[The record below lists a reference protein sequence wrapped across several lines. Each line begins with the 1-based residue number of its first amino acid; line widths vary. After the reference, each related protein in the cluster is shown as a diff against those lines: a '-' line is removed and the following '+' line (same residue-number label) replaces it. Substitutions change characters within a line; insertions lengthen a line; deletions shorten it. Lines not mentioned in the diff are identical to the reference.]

1 MTSLKLLEFTW
12 KISKYSEQKLSNGP
26 GRLICSQNL
35 PANFKGNLKFQL
47 GFCPHGVSE
56 FSDGGEWTSLYLK
69 TTGSD
74 TYDTLHHFEFSIVDA
89 DGKKFGIRRFHKKIP
104 AFVSYT
110 MFLLQKD
117 LENPANNL
125 LPNDTLTI
133 CCRVEDTQSKTEGDC
148 NCQIEKPE
156 TPQARLGRDL
166 AALLNDKFAD
176 FVFKVE
182 NVKIPAHRAILAAR
196 SPVFDAMFQYDMK
209 ENKTNETEIT
219 DVTPAA
225 FRALLQFIYTGHCQ
239 VGSLAEEILVAANKY
254 DIRDLKQI
262 CAKELQ
268 KKLTVDNAVRLLVL
282 SDLHQSEDLKDGA
295 IRFINKNA
303 PAFQH
308 FLRFSAKQFNDQ
320 FRVFKIEYGTSS
332 IHSSLGVGRCGHQ
345 CTCQRHVEHLQSSDP
360 DQRWTRCVYLP
371 K

>member
-47 GFCPHGVSE
+47 GFGPHGVSE

-133 CCRVEDTQSKTEGDC
+133 CCRVEETKSK
-148 NCQIEKPE
+148 
-156 TPQARLGRDL
+156 
-166 AALLNDKFAD
+166 
-176 FVFKVE
+176 V
-182 NVKIPAHRAILAAR
+182 
-196 SPVFDAMFQYDMK
+196 
-209 ENKTNETEIT
+209 
-219 DVTPAA
+219 
-225 FRALLQFIYTGHCQ
+225 
-239 VGSLAEEILVAANKY
+239 VGV
-254 DIRDLKQI
+254 DLK
-262 CAKELQ
+262 E
-268 KKLTVDNAVRLLVL
+268 
-282 SDLHQSEDLKDGA
+282 SEGCM
-295 IRFINKNA
+295 N
-303 PAFQH
+303 
-308 FLRFSAKQFNDQ
+308 
-320 FRVFKIEYGTSS
+320 
-332 IHSSLGVGRCGHQ
+332 C
-345 CTCQRHVEHLQSSDP
+345 DP
-360 DQRWTRCVYLP
+360 DEM
-371 K
+371 

>member
-1 MTSLKLLEFTW
+1 MSVGTAYFKSLQFIW
-12 KISKYSEQKLSNGP
+12 KITYYSQQKVKNEP
-26 GRLICSQNL
+26 GKRIMSQ
-35 PANFKGNLKFQL
+35 AFTAECEGDLKFFLKFYPQ
-47 GFCPHGVSE
+47 GTGK
-56 FSDGGEWTSLYLK
+56 SDDTEVTNCEKWTSLYLQAE
-69 TTGSD
+69 GSKKY
-74 TYDTLHHFEFSIVDA
+74 TNSHHVEFSILDA
-89 DGKKFGIRRFHKKIP
+89 DGEKFCIDHFHKKIP
-104 AFVSYT
+104 MNFGNSKYIRLT
-110 MFLLQKD
+110 D

-239 VGSLAEEILVAANKY
+239 VGCLTEEILVAANKY
-254 DIRDLKQI
+254 EIGDLKQI

-303 PAFQH
+303 PAVMKTPSWSNFPKSHQH
-308 FLRFSAKQFNDQ
+308 LLFDLYSKLFD
-320 FRVFKIEYGTSS
+320 
-332 IHSSLGVGRCGHQ
+332 
-345 CTCQRHVEHLQSSDP
+345 
-360 DQRWTRCVYLP
+360 
-371 K
+371 

>member
-47 GFCPHGVSE
+47 GFGPHGVSE

-89 DGKKFGIRRFHKKIP
+89 DGKKFGIRRFHKKNP

-133 CCRVEDTQSKTEGDC
+133 CCRVEETKSKTEGEC
-148 NCQIEKPE
+148 NCLMDEPE
-156 TPQARLGRDL
+156 TRLGRDF
-166 AALLNDKFAD
+166 AALLDDKFAD

-182 NVKIPAHRAILAAR
+182 NEKIAAHKAILASRNQIFA
-196 SPVFDAMFQYDMK
+196 AMFEHGTQ
-209 ENKTNETEIT
+209 KTNETEFKGM
-219 DVTPAA
+219 TPTA
-225 FRALLQFIYTGHCQ
+225 FKALIRFIYTSHSK
-239 VGSLAEEILVAANKY
+239 VGNLAQELLVAANKY
-254 DIRDLKQI
+254 GIQDLKEI
-262 CAKELQ
+262 CAKELR
-268 KKLTVDNAVRLLVL
+268 KNLTVDNAVRLLVL
-282 SDLHQSEDLKDGA
+282 SD
-295 IRFINKNA
+295 
-303 PAFQH
+303 
-308 FLRFSAKQFNDQ
+308 
-320 FRVFKIEYGTSS
+320 
-332 IHSSLGVGRCGHQ
+332 
-345 CTCQRHVEHLQSSDP
+345 
-360 DQRWTRCVYLP
+360 
-371 K
+371 